1 MTTLPPPSLLPL
13 ATVLVAALLAACD
26 SGPSQAE
33 FLSVCLKE
41 GQTRVNQAISRQMGI
56 DRDSYC
62 KCAAKEARATVSG
75 DGYRW
80 MMLNMEN
87 KKQEARALQAKM
99 SDSEQEGLLKAGLE
113 VFGKCAPGAR

>member
-1 MTTLPPPSLLPL
+1 MAALTRPPLRSMTTLIV
-13 ATVLVAALLAACD
+13 ATLLAACD
-26 SGPSQAE
+26 SGPSEAE

-41 GQTRVNQAISRQMGI
+41 GQSAVNKALSRQMGI

-62 KCAAKEARATVSG
+62 KCAAKEARATLTA

-80 MMLNMEN
+80 MMLNMQN
-87 KKQEARALQAKM
+87 KKQEARALQAKL
-99 SDSEQEGLLKAGLE
+99 SDKDQEDLMKAGFM